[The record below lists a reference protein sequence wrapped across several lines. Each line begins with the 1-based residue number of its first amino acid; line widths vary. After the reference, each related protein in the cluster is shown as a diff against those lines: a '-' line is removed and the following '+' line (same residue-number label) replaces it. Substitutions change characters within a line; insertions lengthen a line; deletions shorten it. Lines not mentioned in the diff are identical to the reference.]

1 MKRKSITKSVRF
13 AVFAR
18 DGFTCKYC
26 GRQSDEVK
34 LVIDHIEP
42 VSKGGTNTE
51 SNLITSCESCNQGKA
66 AKIIPNQVANESHRL
81 SLAQE
86 FQEQNDIHK
95 KEVEAL
101 KMAQELRQEVCNMYC
116 EVFGVKQVLNSSLN
130 HYVSLCNKFGSDLLT
145 QWFQIA
151 RCKIQ
156 LSNEIDILRYIH
168 GIKRRYLEDNP

>member
-1 MKRKSITKSVRF
+1 MKRESISKRVRF
-13 AVFAR
+13 AIFAR

-51 SNLITSCESCNQGKA
+51 SNLVTSCESCNQGKA
-66 AKIIPNQVANESHRL
+66 AKIIPTQLANESHRL
-81 SLAQE
+81 SLSQE

-95 KEVEAL
+95 KEIEAL
-101 KMAQELRQEVCNMYC
+101 KSAQKLRQEVCNMYC
-116 EVFGVKQVLNSSLN
+116 DVFGVNDMLHSSLN

-145 QWFQIA
+145 QWLQIA
-151 RCKIQ
+151 SRTVHH
-156 LSNEIDILRYIH
+156 SSEIDILRYVH
-168 GIKRRYLEDNP
+168 GIKRRYLEDNK